1 MASRQTAIST
11 GWIAITVPTIAV
23 RINASR
29 VVAAVR
35 SGCARAGRAA
45 KVRPSRHFA
54 LQLRSFCGL
63 SSKAAPWQE
72 RNPEPA
78 ISAAMTNHVV
88 LAGSVLA
95 AVSLWAAVYTAL
107 LPKHAPA
114 LPAAEVSV
122 ATRVPDT
129 QPEQGTPSPRRWV
142 DLPREEPRPS
152 VVPATADNSSAA
164 DLLDAGHPRKGH
176 RVSQRRIHQIRRAA
190 LPDVLV
196 ERHFVRERAFAPR
209 RVRARVR

>member
-1 MASRQTAIST
+1 
-11 GWIAITVPTIAV
+11 
-23 RINASR
+23 
-29 VVAAVR
+29 
-35 SGCARAGRAA
+35 
-45 KVRPSRHFA
+45 
-54 LQLRSFCGL
+54 
-63 SSKAAPWQE
+63 
-72 RNPEPA
+72 
-78 ISAAMTNHVV
+78 MTNHVV

-122 ATRVPDT
+122 ATRVPDTQPDT

-209 RVRARVR
+209 RVRARVRFRRMQEPIQFSLATRSSS